1 MAVNWQLGLV
11 DSGLGAIEA
20 FRAGQ
25 SARLQENQLR
35 RQEQQYQRQ
44 EQARAQ
50 ASQQLSTGDTRAAQ
64 QTAIAGGDFDF
75 AKAIGSYNDD
85 ERKQLDAE
93 AESLG
98 RFASSLRGV
107 PAGQRDA
114 AFRQMAPSL
123 RGRFNAEEIANYYQ
137 QFAQDGFSDNA
148 LDGIIGQAISVKD
161 ALAQSTKANEQ
172 YTLAPGSSRYDGKG
186 NLIVAQPFAP
196 QLRSVGEGQTLV
208 EVQPGGGG
216 PASGGGGSSGR
227 YTGGWTPRARNGGDN
242 DDAAVDGKIAG
253 AAQYLGV
260 NPDAD
265 ISSLTPLQIAQAMT
279 LSEGGRGSLAD
290 RNNNPANIKGAGGEG
305 GFRRFSTKQE
315 GLQAAADL
323 VARKIR
329 NGQTTVR
336 SLIEGLPVGG
346 SGGSRVVAT
355 GAPKGGWH
363 TLSADEARAA
373 GLPAGPT
380 YQRSPEG
387 QISAVTGTATAGAG
401 GSGLTKTQEGV
412 IRTKLQSIQSIRSQ
426 IGRVEAAMKDLD
438 TKGWTGSLGGL
449 VPGALDAESDR
460 FDKAVAGLAPLIR
473 QLTRVPG
480 EGAMSDYESRLAGAG
495 LPTRRDTAAGRKELL
510 DGIKDLLRNTESGYR
525 DLVGGG
531 QRTPTTPASGGWGAA
546 RKVK

>member
-25 SARLQENQLR
+25 SARIQENQLR
-35 RQEQQYQRQ
+35 RQEQQFQQQ
-44 EQARAQ
+44 EQARTQ
-50 ASQQLSTGDTRAAQ
+50 ASQQLSAGDARAAQ
-64 QTAIAGGDFDF
+64 QTAISGGDFDF

-85 ERKQLDAE
+85 QRKQLDAE

-98 RFASSLRGV
+98 RFASSLRGL
-107 PAGQRDA
+107 PADQRDA

-172 YTLAPGSSRYDGKG
+172 YTLAPGSSRYDAKG

-196 QLRSVGEGQTLV
+196 QLRAVGEGQTLV

-216 PASGGGGSSGR
+216 PASGGGGALTADSFLPHIVAQESGGDYTARNRSTGALGAYQVMPATAQTLAGRLGLPWRPDLMASNSQEGRAYQDAVGRAAVEEAVGASGGDPRTAAMYYHGGSDRSKWGPRTRQYADEVTARLSSG
-227 YTGGWTPRARNGGDN
+227 TGNGG
-242 DDAAVDGKIAG
+242 
-253 AAQYLGV
+253 
-260 NPDAD
+260 
-265 ISSLTPLQIAQAMT
+265 T
-279 LSEGGRGSLAD
+279 
-290 RNNNPANIKGAGGEG
+290 
-305 GFRRFSTKQE
+305 
-315 GLQAAADL
+315 
-323 VARKIR
+323 
-329 NGQTTVR
+329 
-336 SLIEGLPVGG
+336 
-346 SGGSRVVAT
+346 RVVAT
-355 GAPKGGWH
+355 GAPKGGWQ

-387 QISAVTGTATAGAG
+387 QISAVTGTASAGAG

-510 DGIKDLLRNTESGYR
+510 DGIKDLLRNTETGYR
-525 DLVGGG
+525 ELVGGG

-546 RKVK
+546 RKVR